1 MDLSELMKMG
11 MKQNPMETAVWW
23 LEYLSASKGANHLK
37 ISSRHLN
44 FFQYFSLDFLFIVFM
59 TFYLIF
65 KIIDLLVYIKKERNK
80 MKFLESRL
88 KPKHE

>member
-65 KIIDLLVYIKKERNK
+65 KIIDFFIYRKK
-80 MKFLESRL
+80 MKFLKSRI
-88 KPKHE
+88 KSKHE